1 VWRARYNKK
10 ERQVDLKRTV
20 KRLAI
25 KHKNKLEVILG
36 LSPQG
41 SIKITEAL
49 MAIFG
54 LKREE
59 VCRLNILK
67 VGVEL

>member
-1 VWRARYNKK
+1 
-10 ERQVDLKRTV
+10 V

-25 KHKNKLEVILG
+25 KHKNKLEVTLG

-54 LKREE
+54 LKRED